1 MTLDR
6 LLPDL
11 GPRGSVRP
19 TEQMDKGLPIP
30 CAVPSRLPE
39 AASEDRWDEAA
50 GLPLDVVAYIAPHD
64 PGADGTV
71 AILP

>member
-1 MTLDR
+1 MVSSTGVDSWR
-6 LLPDL
+6 ES
-11 GPRGSVRP
+11 R
-19 TEQMDKGLPIP
+19 GLPIP